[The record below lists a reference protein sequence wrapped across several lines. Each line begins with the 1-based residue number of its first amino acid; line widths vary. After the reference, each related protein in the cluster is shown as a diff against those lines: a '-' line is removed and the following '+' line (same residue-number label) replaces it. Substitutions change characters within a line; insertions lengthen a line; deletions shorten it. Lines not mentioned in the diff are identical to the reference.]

1 MTANKSA
8 RRWWMAA
15 VILVVVAAIGR
26 LAAGQGKAA
35 TPPAVPSPPEV
46 GVIRV
51 QGEAVS
57 TYREYP
63 ARTYARDLVEVRG
76 RVDGYVDRRLFEIGS
91 DVRAGQVLYR
101 LDVRPYEAEVARAQG
116 ALAQAA
122 ADIAQA
128 EATLLKARQDVNRLE
143 PLAIR
148 EAVAE
153 AGPRQR
159 ARRAPGRRCGSQ
171 RPQGVGRGEP
181 RHPADRGAEP
191 RIRDDPRADQRPH
204 RRQPAAGRRAG
215 HENLAAA
222 ADDDRAARPDLGAL
236 PDQRGGAAAVPR
248 RRRLARCRFSWC

>member
-1 MTANKSA
+1 MKANKSA

-15 VILVVVAAIGR
+15 AMLVVVAAIGR

-128 EATLLKARQDVNRLE
+128 QATRLTSCRAFNR
-143 PLAIR
+143 
-148 EAVAE
+148 VAS
-153 AGPRQR
+153 AW
-159 ARRAPGRRCGSQ
+159 AMS
-171 RPQGVGRGEP
+171 
-181 RHPADRGAEP
+181 
-191 RIRDDPRADQRPH
+191 
-204 RRQPAAGRRAG
+204 
-215 HENLAAA
+215 AAA
-222 ADDDRAARPDLGAL
+222 CASAACARATSASYGRTSSRYRTCPARTSEPISNS
-236 PDQRGGAAAVPR
+236 R
-248 RRRLARCRFSWC
+248 RST